1 MAHSFP
7 RRALQSRK
15 EKEHRAFFP
24 ELRPTA
30 LIHVRKTTDLHLLL
44 LNPEKT
50 SECYQRAVRSTDRN
64 KQCPQERK
72 PLGFKGSLGCYV
84 KRVNKWGLFRE
95 WATRART
102 DPRNVANS
110 WGCHLYTNPSISLH
124 GKHVV
129 SDLSKE
135 FGAFS
140 VFLTEVMLKS
150 NIHILFC
157 PVLLS
162 AARATNSYRGCNGIV
177 AGCVSEGILPLGPSS
192 MWALWL

>member
-1 MAHSFP
+1 MDYSSSVHYSPFILWRLQPEVTTVTTKCFGFLQPSLGFQKTLMAHSFP

-84 KRVNKWGLFRE
+84 KRVNK
-95 WATRART
+95 
-102 DPRNVANS
+102 
-110 WGCHLYTNPSISLH
+110 
-124 GKHVV
+124 
-129 SDLSKE
+129 
-135 FGAFS
+135 
-140 VFLTEVMLKS
+140 
-150 NIHILFC
+150 
-157 PVLLS
+157 
-162 AARATNSYRGCNGIV
+162 
-177 AGCVSEGILPLGPSS
+177 
-192 MWALWL
+192 